1 MVAASV
7 LQRGP
12 CRCRPLA
19 HGDRMTRTETS
30 NQMELERV
38 SRRKRRNLQQLAESL
53 AAPTVTVA
61 VLALWQFGAPLLGLS
76 AFILP
81 TPLQIVERIVTDY
94 KLLLNNTLV
103 TLLETLAG
111 FFLAAAFGIVT
122 ALAIFYSR
130 IFERA
135 VYPLLV
141 AMQTVPKVA
150 LAPLL
155 VLYLG
160 YAFAPK
166 AFLAFLLAYFPIV
179 IATVVG
185 LKALDKS
192 MVDLVRSMGASEWQ
206 TFIKIRLPAALPNIF
221 AGLKV
226 GISLAVIGAVI
237 GEYVAAE
244 RGLGYLQLQASS
256 QFDTTLSFA
265 ALLIIAGIGVATF
278 WAIEVVERR
287 LVFQREAA
295 K

>member
-1 MVAASV
+1 
-7 LQRGP
+7 
-12 CRCRPLA
+12 
-19 HGDRMTRTETS
+19 
-30 NQMELERV
+30 MELERKQ
-38 SRRKRRNLQQLAESL
+38 RHKRKKLRLVAESL
-53 AAPTVTVA
+53 AAPTLA
-61 VLALWQFGAPLLGLS
+61 VIFLAFWQFGAPLLGLS

-81 TPLQIVERIVTDY
+81 RPSQIIERIGTDY
-94 KLLLNNTLV
+94 KLLLTNSWV

-111 FFLAAAFGIVT
+111 FAIAAIAGIGTAF
-122 ALAIFYSR
+122 AIFYSR
-130 IFERA
+130 LFERA
-135 VYPLLV
+135 FYPLLV

-160 YAFAPK
+160 YDFAPK
-166 AFLAFLLAYFPIV
+166 CFLAFLLAYFPIV

-185 LKALDKS
+185 LKALDRG
-192 MVDLVRSMGASEWQ
+192 MVDLVRSMGANELQ
-206 TFIKIRLPAALPNIF
+206 TFVKIRLPAALPSIF
-221 AGLKV
+221 GGLKV

-265 ALLIIAGIGVATF
+265 SLIIIALMGVVTF
-278 WAIEVVERR
+278 WMLELVERR
-287 LVFQREAA
+287 AVFQREAA

>member
-1 MVAASV
+1 M
-7 LQRGP
+7 
-12 CRCRPLA
+12 
-19 HGDRMTRTETS
+19 
-30 NQMELERV
+30 
-38 SRRKRRNLQQLAESL
+38 AESL
-53 AAPTVTVA
+53 AAPTLSVI

-81 TPLQIVERIVTDY
+81 TPLQIIERIATDY
-94 KLLLNNTLV
+94 RLLFSNSLITLF
-103 TLLETLAG
+103 ETLAG
-111 FFLAAAFGIVT
+111 FVIAAAAGIGT
-122 ALAIFYSR
+122 AFAIFYSR
-130 IFERA
+130 LFERA
-135 VYPLLV
+135 FYPLLV

-160 YAFAPK
+160 YDFAPK
-166 AFLAFLLAYFPIV
+166 CFLAFLLAYFPIV

-185 LKALDKS
+185 LKALDRG
-192 MVDLVRSMGASEWQ
+192 MVDLVRSMGANEWQ
-206 TFIKIRLPAALPNIF
+206 TFIKIRLPAALPSIF
-221 AGLKV
+221 GGLKV

-265 ALLIIAGIGVATF
+265 SLIIIAAMGVVTF
-278 WAIEVVERR
+278 WALEVVERR
-287 LVFQREAA
+287 AVFQREAA

>member
-1 MVAASV
+1 MS
-7 LQRGP
+7 Q
-12 CRCRPLA
+12 
-19 HGDRMTRTETS
+19 TEIS
-30 NQMELERV
+30 QGGIELERQQ
-38 SRRKRRNLQQLAESL
+38 RQKRRNLRYLVESL
-53 AAPTVTVA
+53 SAPVLA
-61 VLALWQFGAPLLGLS
+61 IILLALWQFGVPALGLS

-81 TPLQIVERIVTDY
+81 TPSQIIERIGGDY
-94 KLLLNNTLV
+94 KLLLANSLV
-103 TLLETLAG
+103 TLLETVAG
-111 FFLAAAFGIVT
+111 FVIAAVAGIGTAF
-122 ALAIFYSR
+122 AIFYSR

-135 VYPLLV
+135 FYPLLV

-160 YAFAPK
+160 YDFAPK
-166 AFLAFLLAYFPIV
+166 CFLAFLLAYFPIV

-185 LKALDKS
+185 LKALDKG
-192 MVDLVRSMGASEWQ
+192 MVDLVRSMGANEWQ
-206 TFIKIRLPAALPNIF
+206 IFVKIRLPAALPSIF
-221 AGLKV
+221 GGLKV

-265 ALLIIAGIGVATF
+265 SLIIIALMGVVTF
-278 WAIEVVERR
+278 WALEVVERYA
-287 LVFQREAA
+287 VFQREAA

>member
-1 MVAASV
+1 
-7 LQRGP
+7 
-12 CRCRPLA
+12 
-19 HGDRMTRTETS
+19 
-30 NQMELERV
+30 MELERKK
-38 SRRKRRNLQQLAESL
+38 RHKRRNLRRLAESL
-53 AAPTVTVA
+53 AAP
-61 VLALWQFGAPLLGLS
+61 VLAVIVLAFWQFGAPLLGLS

-81 TPLQIVERIVTDY
+81 TPSQIIERIGADY
-94 KLLLNNTLV
+94 KLLLTNSLV
-103 TLLETLAG
+103 TLFETLAG
-111 FFLAAAFGIVT
+111 FAIAAVVGIGTAF
-122 ALAIFYSR
+122 AIFYSS

-135 VYPLLV
+135 FYPLLV

-160 YAFAPK
+160 YDFAPK
-166 AFLAFLLAYFPIV
+166 CFLAFLLAYFPIV

-185 LKALDKS
+185 LKALDRG
-192 MVDLVRSMGASEWQ
+192 MVDLVRSMGANEWQ
-206 TFIKIRLPAALPNIF
+206 TFVKIRLPSALPSIF
-221 AGLKV
+221 GGLKV

-265 ALLIIAGIGVATF
+265 SLIIIAVLGIITF
-278 WAIEVVERR
+278 WVIEIVERR
-287 LVFQREAA
+287 AVFQREVA